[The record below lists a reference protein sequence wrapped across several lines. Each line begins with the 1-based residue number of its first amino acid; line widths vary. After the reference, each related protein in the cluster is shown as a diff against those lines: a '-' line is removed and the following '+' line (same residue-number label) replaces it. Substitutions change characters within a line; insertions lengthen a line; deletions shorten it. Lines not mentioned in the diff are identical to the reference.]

1 VLGVFSLDGRGPQ
14 AAKEASM
21 SASEPADT
29 IKKLR
34 KYAEAVEAGGLPP
47 DVAVKVERM
56 RELMDELEWL
66 QDADAEEDTIEN
78 VLDEAARLAA
88 EIQRG
93 LG

>member
-1 VLGVFSLDGRGPQ
+1 MS
-14 AAKEASM
+14 KE
-21 SASEPADT
+21 DT
-29 IKKLR
+29 ERDRIKKLQR

-56 RELMDELEWL
+56 RQLMDEVEWL
-66 QDADAEEDTIEN
+66 QDADAEEDTIAN

-93 LG
+93 SG

>member
-1 VLGVFSLDGRGPQ
+1 
-14 AAKEASM
+14 M
-21 SASEPADT
+21 SASKPGVLDADT
-29 IKKLR
+29 IKQLSR

-56 RELMDELEWL
+56 GQLVDEVEWL
-66 QDADAEEDTIEN
+66 QDADAEEDTIAN

-93 LG
+93 